1 MKTDSHRLFIL
12 SGIALVVAI
21 CLGVAILG
29 SDEPNS
35 SVAELDA
42 EPTTTV
48 APDASSSTLIPAP
61 TTTTE
66 ASDVTVVTDPVGG
79 DDTQTDQCRLTSSS
93 LRGGDSGDDVL
104 CLQQSLI
111 EAGYLTGVPSGSYDN
126 ATAAAV
132 AKLQTDRDLFVD
144 GVTGRETALSL
155 GIWPEEPSQV
165 IRTPAPAPGA
175 VDVLGYPLSSV
186 ATSGPDAPPLPPNS
200 GTGRRLVYFR
210 AGQRVWAVD
219 DNNVLIRSWL
229 VSGSKYDNEI
239 PGTYKVYSR
248 SDVSTSWNGESVQ
261 YKMVRWL
268 KSDRAP
274 IGFHS
279 IPLHITDKTPYQD
292 EAALGE
298 RLSDGCQRQATLDA
312 DFTWEFAQ
320 IGTVVVV
327 I

>member
-1 MKTDSHRLFIL
+1 M
-12 SGIALVVAI
+12 
-21 CLGVAILG
+21 
-29 SDEPNS
+29 
-35 SVAELDA
+35 
-42 EPTTTV
+42 
-48 APDASSSTLIPAP
+48 
-61 TTTTE
+61 
-66 ASDVTVVTDPVGG
+66 
-79 DDTQTDQCRLTSSS
+79 
-93 LRGGDSGDDVL
+93 
-104 CLQQSLI
+104 
-111 EAGYLTGVPSGSYDN
+111 
-126 ATAAAV
+126 
-132 AKLQTDRDLFVD
+132 
-144 GVTGRETALSL
+144 
-155 GIWPEEPSQV
+155 
-165 IRTPAPAPGA
+165 
-175 VDVLGYPLSSV
+175 
-186 ATSGPDAPPLPPNS
+186 
-200 GTGRRLVYFR
+200 
-210 AGQRVWAVD
+210 WAVD

-279 IPLHITDKTPYQD
+279 IPLHIEDKTPYQD